1 MNVFETGSERELEG
15 RLHFGQNGAVVDVFA
30 AGIWS
35 IAGPGGRDE
44 GAEVVEN
51 LQVVVA
57 ELGQVDGYN
66 RLGLCGIQGFI
77 KVVIQKFNTVE
88 VHFLKWKQFISSN

>member
-1 MNVFETGSERELEG
+1 MNVFETRSERELEG
-15 RLHFGQNGAVVDVFA
+15 RLHFGQNWAVVDVLV
-30 AGIWS
+30 AGIGS
-35 IAGPGGRDE
+35 NAGPGGRDE
-44 GAEVVEN
+44 GTEVVQN

-88 VHFLKWKQFISSN
+88 VHSLK